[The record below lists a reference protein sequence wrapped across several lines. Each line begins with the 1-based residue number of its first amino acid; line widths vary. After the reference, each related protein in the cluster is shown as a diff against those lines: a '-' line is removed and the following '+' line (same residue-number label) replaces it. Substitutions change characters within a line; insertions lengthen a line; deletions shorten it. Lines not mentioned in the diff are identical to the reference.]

1 MNGSPGSA
9 GRWAG
14 AGAMAILAA
23 ASLAIRLTLGVPTL
37 PELFA
42 DPLLYMLPP
51 TLFSTALDLFHFAA
65 KPILLAA
72 LLLGQVGVG
81 ALLGW
86 LYSEVLAPKGTKS
99 NYTVTLPVDGEGILA
114 PQWTG
119 GPEWEPSPVA
129 LRPALLLSSI
139 AWLTTILVIFPAI
152 GAGPF
157 GILLSAGAVLTVASY
172 FIDATIF
179 GLTLAWIYSRLY
191 PWSRSKPAKEIPKK
205 LPSRRAMIRQIAA
218 AIAVLLGVNVAL
230 EVFESLESNTSFRP
244 PAHLPSPI
252 TPIDGF
258 YVVAKDFFPVN
269 VDLSHWQLTVLGSGG
284 RSRQY
289 NLDQLQARPSV
300 ELVTTL
306 TCISNEIGGD
316 LIGTARW
323 TGVPLADLL
332 REVGVDGRAREV
344 VLSAVDNYADS
355 IPVELAMASDTILVY
370 AMDGQPLPIAH
381 GFPLRAI
388 IPGRYGIK
396 NVKWLS
402 RVEVVDHGFVGY
414 WPSRGWTDQAVVQ
427 TESQIDLPADHSNLP
442 LGPIEVGGIAFAGAR
457 GIRMV
462 ELSVDNG
469 ETWLPTTL
477 DPPLSAYTWTTWHTI
492 WRPASP
498 GWYTLQVRA
507 TDGTGQVQTAVVTPP
522 IPDGATGYHQI
533 HVRVG

>member
-99 NYTVTLPVDGEGILA
+99 NYTLTLPVDGEGILA

-230 EVFESLESNTSFRP
+230 EVFESLESNTSFR
-244 PAHLPSPI
+244 
-252 TPIDGF
+252 
-258 YVVAKDFFPVN
+258 
-269 VDLSHWQLTVLGSGG
+269 
-284 RSRQY
+284 
-289 NLDQLQARPSV
+289 
-300 ELVTTL
+300 TT
-306 TCISNEIGGD
+306 
-316 LIGTARW
+316 
-323 TGVPLADLL
+323 
-332 REVGVDGRAREV
+332 
-344 VLSAVDNYADS
+344 
-355 IPVELAMASDTILVY
+355 
-370 AMDGQPLPIAH
+370 
-381 GFPLRAI
+381 
-388 IPGRYGIK
+388 
-396 NVKWLS
+396 
-402 RVEVVDHGFVGY
+402 
-414 WPSRGWTDQAVVQ
+414 
-427 TESQIDLPADHSNLP
+427 
-442 LGPIEVGGIAFAGAR
+442 
-457 GIRMV
+457 
-462 ELSVDNG
+462 
-469 ETWLPTTL
+469 
-477 DPPLSAYTWTTWHTI
+477 
-492 WRPASP
+492 
-498 GWYTLQVRA
+498 
-507 TDGTGQVQTAVVTPP
+507 
-522 IPDGATGYHQI
+522 
-533 HVRVG
+533 